1 MQRLFVLTHR
11 QDVARLQ
18 TRTLRDLLDPNFP
31 FFPSACS
38 SGVMGGE
45 FDRQDAMTRTNASV
59 DFILLPKR
67 IGPLALEEMPKP
79 RREGRLS
86 IFSTAVVQC
95 CIF

>member
-1 MQRLFVLTHR
+1 
-11 QDVARLQ
+11 
-18 TRTLRDLLDPNFP
+18 
-31 FFPSACS
+31 
-38 SGVMGGE
+38 MGGE
-45 FDRQDAMTRTNASV
+45 FDRQDAMTRTNACV

-86 IFSTAVVQC
+86 IFRTAVVQC